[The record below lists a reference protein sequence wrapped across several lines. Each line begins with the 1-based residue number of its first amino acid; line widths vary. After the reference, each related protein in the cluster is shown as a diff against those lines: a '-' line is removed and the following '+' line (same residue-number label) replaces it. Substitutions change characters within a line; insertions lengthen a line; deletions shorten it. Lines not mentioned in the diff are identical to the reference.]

1 MALFEELEMIYY
13 LLLILATVLFACQMF
28 FNQQFQR
35 LRGNTLAASLI
46 FSTYTHIV
54 IFFLMLCINGF
65 RMEWSWFSVGIAL
78 IRSAMDVAYGY
89 CSIKALACANLSVYT
104 TFAML
109 GGMLLPFVYGVAF
122 AEEALTLPKFL
133 SCLLICLA
141 LLMTVERGKHR
152 GKSIFYYVSVFVLNG
167 LYGVLTTIH
176 QKFPALAV
184 DSQSFSAMGSL
195 FTVVIAIGLSLLAA
209 KKFPL
214 LRKPEIKY
222 AGLFGLF
229 CGIGNLLLLIAL
241 LHVNASVQY
250 PIITGGTMVVSTV
263 ICIIHRDK
271 LTWRDFV
278 GTAIAFGAT
287 VLIIL

>member
-1 MALFEELEMIYY
+1 MIYY
-13 LLLILATVLFACQMF
+13 FMLILATVLFGCQMF

-35 LRGNTLAASLI
+35 LRGNTLQASLV
-46 FSTYTHIV
+46 FSTYTHV
-54 IFFLMLCINGF
+54 TIFFMMLCINGF
-65 RMEWSWFSVGIAL
+65 RMEWSWFSVGLAFV
-78 IRSAMDVAYGY
+78 RAAMDVTYGY

-109 GGMLLPFVYGVAF
+109 GGMLLPFVYGITAG
-122 AEEALTLPKFL
+122 AEALTAAKVF
-133 SCLLICLA
+133 SCLCICLA
-141 LLMTVERGKHR
+141 LFLTVERGKQSK
-152 GKSIFYYVSVFVLNG
+152 KSIFYYACVFILNG

-176 QKFPALAV
+176 QKFPDLAV
-184 DSQSFSAMGSL
+184 DPQSFSAMGSL
-195 FTVVIAIGLSLLAA
+195 FTATIAVGLSLLIV
-209 KKFPL
+209 KQFPA

-222 AGLFGLF
+222 AGLFGVF

-241 LHVNASVQY
+241 VHVNASVQY

-263 ICIIHRDK
+263 ICLIRRET
-271 LTWRDFV
+271 LTWRDAV

>member
-1 MALFEELEMIYY
+1 MIYY
-13 LLLILATVLFACQMF
+13 LMLILATVLFGCQMF

-35 LRGNTLAASLI
+35 LRGNTLAASLV
-46 FSTYTHIV
+46 FSTYSHIV

-65 RMEWSWFSVGIAL
+65 KMEWSWFSVGIAL
-78 IRSAMDVAYGY
+78 VRTVMDLTYGY
-89 CSIKALACANLSVYT
+89 CSIKALSCANLSVYT

-109 GGMLLPFVYGVAF
+109 GGMLLPFVYGVTF
-122 AEEALTLPKFL
+122 AEESLTVPKIL
-133 SCLLICLA
+133 SCLFICLA
-141 LLMTVERGKHR
+141 LFLTVERGKQSKK
-152 GKSIFYYVSVFVLNG
+152 GVFYCACVFVLNG
-167 LYGVLTTIH
+167 LYGVLSAIH
-176 QKFPALAV
+176 QKFPEMAV
-184 DSQSFSAMGSL
+184 DSQSFSAMSSL
-195 FTVVIAIGLSLLAA
+195 FTVVIAVVLSLVVV
-209 KKFPL
+209 KQFPV

-229 CGIGNLLLLIAL
+229 CGLGNLLLLIAL

-263 ICIIHRDK
+263 ICLIRK
-271 LTWRDFV
+271 ERLTWRDFL

>member
-1 MALFEELEMIYY
+1 MIYY
-13 LLLILATVLFACQMF
+13 LLLIVATVLFACQMF

-35 LRGNTLAASLI
+35 LRGNTLAASLV
-46 FSTYTHIV
+46 FSTYTNIV

-65 RMEWSWFSVGIAL
+65 RMEWSWFSVGMAFVRTVID
-78 IRSAMDVAYGY
+78 ITYGY
-89 CSIKALACANLSVYT
+89 CSIKALSCANLSVYT

-109 GGMLLPFVYGVAF
+109 GGMLLPFVYGVTL
-122 AEEALTLPKFL
+122 AEEALTLPKLL

-141 LLMTVERGKHR
+141 LLLTVERGKHR
-152 GKSIFYYVSVFVLNG
+152 AKSIFYYVCVFVLNG

-176 QKFPALAV
+176 QKFPAMAV

-195 FTVVIAIGLSLLAA
+195 FTVTISIGLSLLVT
-209 KKFPL
+209 KQFPR

-222 AGLFGLF
+222 AGFFGLF
-229 CGIGNLLLLIAL
+229 CGMGNLLLLIAL

-263 ICIIHRDK
+263 ICLIHRDK
-271 LTWRDFV
+271 LTWREFV